1 MTRPRAQNE
10 TASSSSDQA
19 PGVSPPSGIDPDWRE
34 RIEIAKQAR
43 EQARKARG
51 DRPATFDRRGLP
63 ISWRSRRG
71 RSWLR
76 D

>member
-1 MTRPRAQNE
+1 MTRPRHQNE
-10 TASSSSDQA
+10 TASTSSDQPPA
-19 PGVSPPSGIDPDWRE
+19 VSPPSGIDPDWRE

-51 DRPATFDRRGLP
+51 DRLATFDKRGLP
-63 ISWRSRRG
+63 ISWQSHRG
-71 RSWLR
+71 PSWLR